1 MVTSFSVDKVK
12 PIIDRKLT
20 ELDYENNGKH
30 VSPHHRGHKHDS
42 MERLASQMGM
52 TPRSL
57 YRVLHESQRIQCDT
71 ADRIAIA
78 LGYHIGE
85 IWPEYFED

>member
-1 MVTSFSVDKVK
+1 MVTSFSVEKVK
-12 PIIDRKLT
+12 PIINQKLT
-20 ELDYENNGKH
+20 ELDYREHSGAGH
-30 VSPHHRGHKHDS
+30 PQHRGHKASS
-42 MERLASQMGM
+42 METLAMQMGM
-52 TPRSL
+52 SARSL